1 MTNRISTGSRD
12 FTAWLYGGYEC
23 DVITMI
29 AGPPGSGKTN
39 FGILAACSSARKGNK
54 VIFVDTEGGFSV
66 ERVKQIV
73 GEEFEKILEN
83 ILLLSPTSF
92 DEQRKSFLKL
102 LDAIKEGCVSLI
114 VVDSMAMLYRLEL
127 GDAQRSRNSEEDV
140 KRINREVAK
149 QMRALAEIAR
159 KKNIPVII
167 TNQVYGKFQSEEEWR
182 QGLEREMN
190 IVGGDL
196 FKYWS
201 KCIIELKTHRGKRR
215 ACLLKHR
222 SLKEKE
228 MGFEITGKGVRKRG
242 IF

>member
-1 MTNRISTGSRD
+1 MSGNKISTGSRD

-39 FGILAACSSARKGNK
+39 LGILVACSQARKGNK
-54 VIFVDTEGGFSV
+54 VIFIDTEGGFSV

-73 GEEFEKILEN
+73 GEDYEKILEN
-83 ILLLSPTSF
+83 VLLLSPTNF
-92 DEQRKSFLKL
+92 DEQRKCFLKL
-102 LDAIKEGCVSLI
+102 LATIKKEHVGLI

-127 GDAQRSRNSEEDV
+127 GEAQKSKSSDDV
-140 KRINREVAK
+140 KKINREVAK

-159 KKNIPVII
+159 KQNIPVLI

-182 QGLEREMN
+182 KGAEREMN

-196 FKYWS
+196 MKYWS
-201 KCIIELKTHRGKRR
+201 KCIIELKNNRGKRT

-228 MGFEITGKGVRKRG
+228 MGFEITGKGVRKKG
-242 IF
+242 LF